1 MAAEEEESEG
11 VVLLRGGA
19 LARQVENSS
28 GLLSMLSRGLASPG
42 VDEAS
47 RGHGQQPR
55 SGVVGHAVGGPLPGS
70 GEKRF
75 LHGVLARVELRVP
88 PHERAQDLRRKLAHQ
103 VLDGRL
109 CPQNSGGASMT
120 CRTSIGCFTKATI
133 FEAISIARASL
144 STSTIQ

>member
-1 MAAEEEESEG
+1 MAAEEQEREG
-11 VVLLRGGA
+11 VVLLVGGTVA
-19 LARQVENSS
+19 GQVEDGG
-28 GLLSMLSRGLASPG
+28 GLLSLLPRALASPC

-47 RGHGQQPR
+47 RGNGQEPR
-55 SGVVGHAVGGPLPGS
+55 SRVVGHAVGGPLLCG
-70 GEKRF
+70 GEERF

-88 PHERAQDLRRKLAHQ
+88 PYEGAEDLRRKLAQQ
-103 VLDGRL
+103 VLDCRL

-120 CRTSIGCFTKATI
+120 WRTSIGCLTKATI